1 MFELTVEASFASAH
15 RLIDYDGDCERLHGH
30 NWKVVVTVSASEL
43 NNLGIAIDFKK
54 VKAETREII
63 GKLDH
68 RYLNEIE
75 PFDKINPTAEH
86 IAREL
91 YRQISLKVND
101 GNARVSKV
109 TVWETETSAASYYE

>member
-1 MFELTVEASFASAH
+1 MFELTVQASFASAH

-30 NWKVVVTVSASEL
+30 NWKVVVTVSATEL
-43 NNLGIAIDFKK
+43 DDLGIAIDFKK

-91 YRQISLKVND
+91 YKQISAKVNT
-101 GNARVSKV
+101 GTASVSKV